1 MHRRAVPSLE
11 LADQGNGT
19 ENLRKG
25 EDPATATS
33 SRETLFRLRAGTDAL
48 NRAQPDRGNPS
59 HSPLYI
65 GEGAGASSHFLA
77 GKAKNCFVLNYC
89 DFDDNRNASLVFV
102 TQTLSMRRS
111 LQREQTLT
119 ETHDNAAAWAGI
131 GSAIFQLWI
140 QKAVP
145 ASVIGVF
152 STFLYLASI
161 LVLHITTPALF
172 SLETVNVYRPVSVE
186 TRGLPS
192 YNWSNTPGFDIIDNL
207 AFFLPQPLSLLPSVL
222 QGSVPTLGL
231 HNGTI
236 YDVLIPNEGVGNV
249 TVNGTGFNIT
259 CGYLLDVVLT
269 PFENTTSWNA
279 TWPGFAP
286 YYEIIHPTRKIIIR
300 SPDKKIAQIIDTEPG
315 MIVPINRTFFGST
328 FFYSTISILDSS
340 ANRGI
345 THDLAPPLYNATSSI
360 QVIGCS
366 QSLINQTTVVDSQSR
381 KRLTLEP
388 EFQKKDSTWSPY
400 TGSTD
405 IAQSFPL
412 NVTGNLFME
421 LWSIWYMMIPPSDFP
436 LVPQGQQMLSVADLP
451 KNITLHAL
459 ENALSTIVASMF
471 WTLGNVPAAHGFMLP
486 SSVDNGTIPINT
498 ISDSLPAAAGQSSIS
513 MFFQRPFLLKG
524 NTTITVVSAE
534 TRLDL
539 SIIAVAAG
547 LAVSTTLL
555 LLSLPSSVFCLGSGA
570 KLSIDGTGMLQSI
583 WLYRKHPELGT
594 LLEQIDHPTS
604 NRLRAA
610 GMPMRWAKEPGCH

>member
-11 LADQGNGT
+11 LADQGNST

-33 SRETLFRLRAGTDAL
+33 SRHTQSLLPRSSLSLLSVVLHSLIVVTHFILLGISVKGLEHRATFSLEKQRIVSFLITAISTTIGTVF
-48 NRAQPDRGNPS
+48 S
-59 HSPLYI
+59 
-65 GEGAGASSHFLA
+65 
-77 GKAKNCFVLNYC
+77 
-89 DFDDNRNASLVFV
+89 ASLVFV

-145 ASVIGVF
+145 ASIIGVF

-286 YYEIIHPTRKIIIR
+286 YYEIIHPTRR
-300 SPDKKIAQIIDTEPG
+300 
-315 MIVPINRTFFGST
+315 FFGST

-405 IAQSFPL
+405 ITQSFPL

-436 LVPQGQQMLSVADLP
+436 LVPQGQQMLSVADFQLNQMLGLVSLANRP

-486 SSVDNGTIPINT
+486 SSVDNGTIPTNT
-498 ISDSLPAAAGQSSIS
+498 ISDSLPATAGQSSIS

-534 TRLDL
+534 TRLD
-539 SIIAVAAG
+539 VAAG

-610 GMPMRWAKEPGCH
+610 GMVRTTLVEDRSSESFPMVRRRRG

>member
-11 LADQGNGT
+11 LADQGNST

-33 SRETLFRLRAGTDAL
+33 SRETLFRLRAGRTQS
-48 NRAQPDRGNPS
+48 RAGHTQSLLPRS
-59 HSPLYI
+59 SLSLLSVVLHSLIVVTHLILLGISVKGLEHRVTFSLEKQRIASFLITAISTTI
-65 GEGAGASSHFLA
+65 GTVFS
-77 GKAKNCFVLNYC
+77 
-89 DFDDNRNASLVFV
+89 ASLVFV

-145 ASVIGVF
+145 ASIIGVF

-172 SLETVNVYRPVSVE
+172 SLETVNVYRPVLDS
-186 TRGLPS
+186 
-192 YNWSNTPGFDIIDNL
+192 L
-207 AFFLPQPLSLLPSVL
+207 AFFLPQPLPLLPSVL

-286 YYEIIHPTRKIIIR
+286 YYEIIHPT
-300 SPDKKIAQIIDTEPG
+300 QPG

-345 THDLAPPLYNATSSI
+345 MHDLAPPLYNATSSI

-366 QSLINQTTVVDSQSR
+366 QSLINQTTVVESQSR

-405 IAQSFPL
+405 ITQSFPL

-421 LWSIWYMMIPPSDFP
+421 LYMMIPPSDFP
-436 LVPQGQQMLSVADLP
+436 LVPQRQQMLSVADFQLNQMLGLVSLANRP
-451 KNITLHAL
+451 KNITLWKTL
-459 ENALSTIVASMF
+459 YQRSL
-471 WTLGNVPAAHGFMLP
+471 LGNVPAAHGFMLP

-534 TRLDL
+534 TRLDV
-539 SIIAVAAG
+539 SAG

-570 KLSIDGTGMLQSI
+570 KLSLDGTGMLQSI
-583 WLYRKHPELGT
+583 WLYRKYPELET
-594 LLEQIDHPTS
+594 LLEQIDRPT
-604 NRLRAA
+604 NIRLRAA
-610 GMPMRWAKEPGCH
+610 GMVRTTLVEDRSSESFPMVRRRRGVES

>member
-1 MHRRAVPSLE
+1 MIVV
-11 LADQGNGT
+11 
-19 ENLRKG
+19 RKKG
-25 EDPATATS
+25 C
-33 SRETLFRLRAGTDAL
+33 
-48 NRAQPDRGNPS
+48 Q
-59 HSPLYI
+59 
-65 GEGAGASSHFLA
+65 
-77 GKAKNCFVLNYC
+77 
-89 DFDDNRNASLVFV
+89 
-102 TQTLSMRRS
+102 
-111 LQREQTLT
+111 
-119 ETHDNAAAWAGI
+119 
-131 GSAIFQLWI
+131 
-140 QKAVP
+140 
-145 ASVIGVF
+145 
-152 STFLYLASI
+152 
-161 LVLHITTPALF
+161 
-172 SLETVNVYRPVSVE
+172 

-192 YNWSNTPGFDIIDNL
+192 YNWSDTPGFDIIDNL

-249 TVNGTGFNIT
+249 TVNGTSFNIT
-259 CGYLLDVVLT
+259 CGYLLDIVLT
-269 PFENTTSWNA
+269 PFENTTSWNV

-286 YYEIIHPTRKIIIR
+286 YYEIIHPT
-300 SPDKKIAQIIDTEPG
+300 QPG
-315 MIVPINRTFFGST
+315 MIVPINRTFFGSA
-328 FFYSTISILDSS
+328 FFYSTIPILDSS

-405 IAQSFPL
+405 ITQSSPL

-436 LVPQGQQMLSVADLP
+436 LVPQGQQMLSVADFQLNQMLGLVSLADRP

-459 ENALSTIVASMF
+459 ENSLSTIVASMF

-583 WLYRKHPELGT
+583 WLYRKHPELET
-594 LLEQIDHPTS
+594 LLEQIDYPTN

-610 GMPMRWAKEPGCH
+610 GMVRTTLVEDLSSESFPMVRRRRGVES